1 MQEDLAESG
10 RKFFAVFMANP
21 APMFIATC
29 GEGRIEHA
37 NRAFGALVGVDA
49 STLAGTPVSDL
60 DIWDD
65 EARRL
70 LGPAMSVQPTR
81 DVELSVV
88 SPSGKQ
94 RDLVLC
100 TEPLPGF
107 GGENLCFG
115 VITDLTAYRVLER
128 QFQQAQ
134 KMEAIGQLAGGVAHD
149 FNNLLTVI
157 FGFAEL
163 VALRDDLPAGAGEDI
178 EQILQAASSARSV
191 TGQLLAF
198 SRRSMI
204 EPRVKDINAKI
215 SEMATMLRRLL
226 GPDIELRMDLAPD
239 IGPVLVDPGQIDQII
254 MNLAVNARDA
264 MPAGGTL
271 TIQTAR
277 AHLDDAWAALH
288 PEGRPGTYT
297 MISVTDTGIGMDK
310 EVRSQIF
317 EPFFTTKDR
326 GRGTGLGLSMVY
338 GAVKQS
344 GGSIW
349 VYSELGLGTTMR
361 IYLPVARGPLA
372 EPEGPRGTITGG
384 TETVLVVEDQ
394 EEVRQLVREVLV
406 RHGYRVRTCASARET
421 LRFLA
426 SNDMKVDLLLTDI
439 VMPQMDGRHL
449 AYLCQSQYPG
459 LKVLYMSG
467 YTTHSVAT
475 EGISERGLA
484 FIQKPFTAKD
494 ILAKVRQVLDARV
507 HG

>member
-1 MQEDLAESG
+1 MSEEVAESR

-29 GEGRIEHA
+29 GEGRIVDA
-37 NRAFGALVGVDA
+37 NRAFGVLVGADA
-49 STLAGTPVSDL
+49 STLTGKLVPDL
-60 DIWDD
+60 DIWDN
-65 EARRL
+65 EARRFL
-70 LGPAMSVQPTR
+70 APALSIEPSR
-81 DVELSVV
+81 DVELSVIAA
-88 SPSGKQ
+88 SGKQ
-94 RDLVLC
+94 RSLVLC

-107 GGENLCFG
+107 GEENLCFG
-115 VITDLTAYRVLER
+115 VITDLTEYRLLER

-163 VALRDDLPAGAGEDI
+163 VSLRPDLPPGAADDI
-178 EQILQAASSARSV
+178 DQILQAASSARSV

-215 SEMATMLRRLL
+215 TQMATMLRRLL
-226 GPDIELRMDLAPD
+226 GPDIELRMDLASD
-239 IGPVLVDPGQIDQII
+239 IGPVLVDPGQIDQIM
-254 MNLAVNARDA
+254 MNLVVNARDA

-271 TIQTAR
+271 TIETSR
-277 AHLDDAWAALH
+277 AELDESWAAHH
-288 PEGRPGTYT
+288 PESQPGVYT
-297 MISVTDTGIGMDK
+297 MISVTDTGIGMDE

-317 EPFFTTKDR
+317 EPFFTTKER

-361 IYLPVARGPLA
+361 IYLPVAKGPLA
-372 EPEGPRGTITGG
+372 DADAPRASIKGG

-406 RHGYRVRTCASARET
+406 RHGYRVRTCSNARET

-426 SNDMKVDLLLTDI
+426 SADVHVDLLLTDI
-439 VMPQMDGRHL
+439 VMPHMDGRHL
-449 AYLCQSQYPG
+449 AYLCQGLYPK

-494 ILAKVRQVLDARV
+494 ILAKVRQVLDTRLP
-507 HG
+507 G

>member
-1 MQEDLAESG
+1 MREDVVESG

-49 STLAGTPVSDL
+49 SALPGVPVSRL

-65 EARRL
+65 EARRR
-70 LGPAMSVQPTR
+70 LGPAMSVQPAR

-88 SPSGKQ
+88 AASGKQ

-107 GGENLCFG
+107 GSEDLCFG

-163 VALRDDLPAGAGEDI
+163 IALRDDLPEGAAEDV

-204 EPRVKDINAKI
+204 EPRVRDINAKI

-226 GPDIELRMDLAPD
+226 GPDIQLRLDLAPD

-271 TIQTAR
+271 SIQTSR
-277 AHLDDAWAALH
+277 AQLDEAWVAMH
-288 PEGRPGTYT
+288 PDSQPGTYT
-297 MISVTDTGIGMDK
+297 MISVTDTGIGMNE

-372 EPEGPRGTITGG
+372 EVEGPRGSITGG
-384 TETVLVVEDQ
+384 SETVLVVEDQ

-406 RHGYRVRTCASARET
+406 RHGYRVRTCANARDT

-426 SNDMKVDLLLTDI
+426 SADVEIDLLLTDI

-449 AYLCQSQYPG
+449 AYLCQAQNPA

-467 YTTHSVAT
+467 YTSHSVAT

-484 FIQKPFTAKD
+484 FIQKPFSAKD
-494 ILAKVRQVLDARV
+494 ILAKVRQVLDAAP